1 MTDWESIV
9 RDHGPAVWR
18 TAHRLLGN
26 RADADECFQETFADA
41 VEFTR
46 RKIAPVR
53 EWRALLVRLSTARAV
68 DRLRQRIRRT
78 SQEISGDVIGYLSDP
93 HLDSRPTDR
102 AEQAEMSARL
112 RVALTHLPPKQADAF
127 CLHCLEGWSYREV
140 ADQMNESAD
149 HVGVLIHRARAALKA
164 QLAIVL
170 LDEAK
175 AGAGES
181 NKVSHE

>member
-46 RKIAPVR
+46 RRIAPVR

-78 SQEISGDVIGYLSDP
+78 SRETSYDVIENFPDR
-93 HLDSRPTDR
+93 HLDSRPIDR
-102 AEQAEMSARL
+102 AQQAEMSERL
-112 RVALTHLPPKQADAF
+112 REALTH
-127 CLHCLEGWSYREV
+127 
-140 ADQMNESAD
+140 
-149 HVGVLIHRARAALKA
+149 
-164 QLAIVL
+164 
-170 LDEAK
+170 
-175 AGAGES
+175 
-181 NKVSHE
+181 